1 MQTLVTPSI
10 GQPVLVPNSWQ
21 VIDPTDVQ
29 GPVEVIAPYQKE
41 DPIFYAAR
49 YRAKSKRRAESSVE
63 TSSVECSHKRS
74 VGIIKPRTTPH
85 SSPTQL
91 HGPIRNVQLYGNRQE
106 IWTTWTEGTETD
118 GNSDMNAPKGAAT
131 AQHPPLNFK
140 KTKIVF

>member
-74 VGIIKPRTTPH
+74 VGIIKPRTNPH
-85 SSPTQL
+85 SSPTLL
-91 HGPIRNVQLYGNRQE
+91 HGPIRNLQLYGSRQE
-106 IWTTWTEGTETD
+106 IWTAWAEGREQTETRTRT
-118 GNSDMNAPKGAAT
+118 PPTAT
-131 AQHPPLNFK
+131 AQFLH
-140 KTKIVF
+140 